1 MPASCWY
8 QCFSV
13 DGRRCWNDHKV
24 HPFASISSVFRFII
38 FSVVSFAC
46 VPNGC
51 QKAKLK
57 FVYFSVVM
65 LLEAISPA
73 RFAFEQLLTIIYRV
87 ATACRIMFP
96 MS

>member
-1 MPASCWY
+1 
-8 QCFSV
+8 
-13 DGRRCWNDHKV
+13 
-24 HPFASISSVFRFII
+24 
-38 FSVVSFAC
+38 
-46 VPNGC
+46 
-51 QKAKLK
+51 LK